1 MNIAI
6 DIRAVGKKRTGD
18 EVYTL
23 ELIKGLMKLEIG
35 HNFYLF
41 TDTEDWYQVS
51 VLKNLPNNWRV
62 ITLLPQ
68 SKLIWTEYLLPKACH
83 QYNIDLLHI
92 QYIAPL
98 FGLPQYTKMLNTI
111 HDISWKFVPQHIKF
125 LDKFLL
131 NILIPKSIQKSDA
144 IITVSKHSKYAIQNI
159 FGTDLNKMHSIYNGG
174 YIESVPTVISTSQKV
189 RMALKEDYI
198 LYLGSLQ
205 PRKNI
210 PSALQAFA
218 KYSKSHSDSKLKF
231 IIAGGKGYNYDT
243 QIEEVIDI
251 YNLQDK
257 VIFVGFITNEE
268 KILLLKQAKAF
279 IYLSLYEGFGIPL
292 IEAMS
297 LNTPVISSNLSCL
310 PEVVDNAGILVDPYD
325 IEAITEAITTLIH
338 NPLIA
343 KEYKEKGIERAK
355 IFTWTQMVQK
365 TYNVYKKLLLEQ

>member
-6 DIRAVGKKRTGD
+6 DIRAIGKKRTGD
-18 EVYTL
+18 EVYTT
-23 ELIKGLMKLEIG
+23 ELIKGLVRLEIG
-35 HNFYLF
+35 HSFYLF
-41 TDTEDWYQVS
+41 TDTEDWYQS
-51 VLKNLPNNWRV
+51 PVLKDLPQNWRV
-62 ITLLPQ
+62 IPLLPK
-68 SKLIWTEYLLPKACH
+68 SKLLWTEYLLPKACH
-83 QYNIDLLHI
+83 QYHIDLLHI

-98 FGLPQYTKMLNTI
+98 FGLPKYTKMLNTI

-131 NILIPKSIQKSDA
+131 NTLIPQSIKKSDA

-159 FGTDLNKMHSIYNGG
+159 FGTDLAKIHSIYNGG
-174 YIESVPTVISTSQKV
+174 YIDNIPTVISTSQKV
-189 RMALKEDYI
+189 RMALKEEYI

-210 PSALQAFA
+210 PTAIQSFA
-218 KYSKSHSDSKLKF
+218 KYIESNPDSKLKF

-243 QIEEVIDI
+243 QIDTVITEFG
-251 YNLQDK
+251 LQER
-257 VIFVGFITNEE
+257 VILVGFITDEE

-297 LNTPVISSNLSCL
+297 LNTPVISSNASCL
-310 PEVVDNAGILVDPYD
+310 PEVVDNAGILVDSYD
-325 IEAITEAITTLIH
+325 IEEITKAIKVLVH

-343 KEYKEKGIERAK
+343 KEYKDKGLERAK
-355 IFTWTQMVQK
+355 KFTWESMVK
-365 TYNVYKKLLLEQ
+365 NTYDIYKKLLLEQ

>member
-6 DIRAVGKKRTGD
+6 DIRAIGKKRTGD
-18 EVYTL
+18 EVYTT
-23 ELIKGLMKLEIG
+23 ELIKGLVRLEIG

-41 TDTEDWYQVS
+41 TDTEEWYQS
-51 VLKNLPNNWRV
+51 PVLRDLPQNWR
-62 ITLLPQ
+62 IIPLLPK
-68 SKLIWTEYLLPKACH
+68 SKLLWTEYLLPKACH
-83 QYNIDLLHI
+83 QYHIDLLHI

-98 FGLPQYTKMLNTI
+98 FGLPKYTKMLNTI

-131 NILIPKSIQKSDA
+131 NTLIPRSIKKSDA

-159 FGTDLNKMHSIYNGG
+159 FGTDLAKIHSIYNGG
-174 YIESVPTVISTSQKV
+174 YIDNIPTVISTSQKV
-189 RMALKEDYI
+189 RMALKEEYI
-198 LYLGSLQ
+198 IYLGSLQ

-210 PSALQAFA
+210 PTAIQAFA
-218 KYSKSHSDSKLKF
+218 NYCSSHPESKLKF

-243 QIEEVIDI
+243 QIDTIITEFA
-251 YNLQDK
+251 LQER
-257 VIFVGFITNEE
+257 VIFVGFITDEE

-297 LNTPVISSNLSCL
+297 LNTPVISSNTSCL
-310 PEVVDNAGILVDPYD
+310 PEVVGEAGILVDPYN
-325 IEAITEAITTLIH
+325 IEEITKAIINLVH

-343 KEYKEKGIERAK
+343 KDYKDKGLERAK
-355 IFTWTQMVQK
+355 EFTWESMVK
-365 TYNVYKKLLLEQ
+365 NTYNLYKKLLLEQ

>member
-6 DIRAVGKKRTGD
+6 DIRAIGKKRTGD
-18 EVYTL
+18 EVYTT
-23 ELIKGLMKLEIG
+23 ELIKGLVRLEIG
-35 HNFYLF
+35 HSFYLF
-41 TDTEDWYQVS
+41 TDTEDWYQS
-51 VLKNLPNNWRV
+51 PVLKDLPQNWRV
-62 ITLLPQ
+62 IPLLPK
-68 SKLIWTEYLLPKACH
+68 SKLLWTEYLLPKACH
-83 QYNIDLLHI
+83 QYHIDLLHI

-131 NILIPKSIQKSDA
+131 NTLIPQSIKKSDA

-159 FGTDLNKMHSIYNGG
+159 FGTDLAKIHSIYNGG
-174 YIESVPTVISTSQKV
+174 YIDNIPTVISTSQKV
-189 RMALKEDYI
+189 RMALKEEYI

-210 PSALQAFA
+210 PTAIQSFA
-218 KYSKSHSDSKLKF
+218 KYIESNPDSKLKF

-243 QIEEVIDI
+243 QIDTVITEFG
-251 YNLQDK
+251 LQER
-257 VIFVGFITNEE
+257 VILVGFITDEE
-268 KILLLKQAKAF
+268 KILLLKQAKVF

-297 LNTPVISSNLSCL
+297 LNTPVISSNASCL
-310 PEVVDNAGILVDPYD
+310 PEVVDNAGILVDSYD
-325 IEAITEAITTLIH
+325 IEEITKAIKVLVH

-343 KEYKEKGIERAK
+343 KEYKDKGLDRAK
-355 IFTWTQMVQK
+355 EFTWKSMVK
-365 TYNVYKKLLLEQ
+365 NTYDIYKKLLLEQ